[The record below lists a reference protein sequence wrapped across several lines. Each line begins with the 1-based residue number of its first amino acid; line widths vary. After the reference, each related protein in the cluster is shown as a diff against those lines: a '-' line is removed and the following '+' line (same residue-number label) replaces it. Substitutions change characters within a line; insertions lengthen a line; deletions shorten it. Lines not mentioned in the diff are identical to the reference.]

1 VQETP
6 ETKAEVKLSPRDK
19 LGAAAHDI
27 AAMRANITAHM
38 GALAHMMGDDL
49 KKAFAATLDDL
60 LRTEN
65 ALGQRADEIDALE
78 RKLNERA
85 AK

>member
-1 VQETP
+1 MTW
-6 ETKAEVKLSPRDK
+6 TARDK
-19 LGAAAHDI
+19 FNAASRDVS
-27 AAMRANITAHM
+27 AMRANISQHM
-38 GALAHMMGDDL
+38 GALAHMTGADL
-49 KKAFAATLDDL
+49 KKAFTATLDAL